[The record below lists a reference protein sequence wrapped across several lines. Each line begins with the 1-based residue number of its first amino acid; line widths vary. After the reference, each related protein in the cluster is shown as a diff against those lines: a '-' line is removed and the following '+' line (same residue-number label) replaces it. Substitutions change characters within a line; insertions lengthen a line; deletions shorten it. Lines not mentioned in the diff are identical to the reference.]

1 MVLAP
6 GAWMQRRDKQ
16 VILIQCNT
24 FSELHRVPDTMV
36 YNHNNPRWWGG
47 GLSESA
53 LRKFEPRGGAAAQ
66 PACGS
71 NCRLDKGEARGSQ
84 RVPGFQTG
92 PCRDQTRAQA
102 HNHAR
107 VAPLLPFPI
116 SSPSNPVPSPSL
128 QGPL

>member
-47 GLSESA
+47 WVVRVCTLQIRA
-53 LRKFEPRGGAAAQ
+53 PRWGRC
-66 PACGS
+66 PA
-71 NCRLDKGEARGSQ
+71 RLWVQLPAKLEDRRGS
-84 RVPGFQTG
+84 RASKLWPLSGSDPG
-92 PCRDQTRAQA
+92 
-102 HNHAR
+102 
-107 VAPLLPFPI
+107 
-116 SSPSNPVPSPSL
+116 PSA
-128 QGPL
+128 